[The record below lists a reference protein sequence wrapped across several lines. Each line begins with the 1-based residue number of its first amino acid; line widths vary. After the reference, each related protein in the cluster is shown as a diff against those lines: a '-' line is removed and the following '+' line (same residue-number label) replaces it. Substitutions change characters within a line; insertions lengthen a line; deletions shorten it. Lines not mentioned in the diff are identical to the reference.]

1 MDRRPAFFE
10 EILLTAT
17 TKGDSVS
24 STLPQKWEGKKD
36 KLKRLRL
43 GLPAGSLQESALEI
57 FKKAGY
63 NISIGERSYY
73 PYIDDEEIECV
84 LIRAQEIPKYVANE
98 VLDVGLTGKDW
109 IVETGVQV
117 EEVAELAFSKRGLR
131 PVRLVLAVPR
141 DSDIRSVA
149 DLEGRRIATE
159 LVETTGGYLE
169 SKGVNAT
176 VLFSWG
182 ATEVKPPLLADA
194 IAELTETG
202 RSLKANNLREIE
214 TILVSTPRMIMNR
227 ASGSDPWKKKKVEH
241 MVTLL
246 KGALLA
252 EQKVMLKMNVHRD
265 DLAEVVSKLPA
276 LRKPTVST
284 LSEDHWVAVESVVE
298 EKAVRDLIYELK
310 KVGAE
315 GIVEFPL
322 NKIVP

>member
-1 MDRRPAFFE
+1 MR
-10 EILLTAT
+10 
-17 TKGDSVS
+17 
-24 STLPQKWEGKKD
+24 
-36 KLKRLRL
+36 LKRLKL
-43 GLPAGSLQESALEI
+43 GLPAGSLQESTMEI

-63 NISIGERSYY
+63 NINIGERSYY
-73 PYIDDEEIECV
+73 PHIDDEEIECV
-84 LIRAQEIPKYVANE
+84 LIRAQEIPKYVAAQ

-109 IVETGVQV
+109 IVETGVEV

-141 DSDIRSVA
+141 DSEINAVT
-149 DLEGRRIATE
+149 DLEGKRVATE
-159 LVETTGGYLE
+159 LVETTRRYLQ
-169 SKGVNAT
+169 SKGVSAT

-202 RSLKANNLREIE
+202 RSLKAKNLREIE
-214 TILVSTPRMIMNR
+214 TILVSTPRVIMNA
-227 ASGSDPWKKKKVEH
+227 ASWSDPWKKKKVEH

-265 DLAEVVSKLPA
+265 NLERVIAKLPA
-276 LRKPTVST
+276 LRQPTVST
-284 LSEDHWVAVESVVE
+284 LSEDCWVAVESVVE
-298 EKAVRDLIYELK
+298 EKTVRDLVYELK
-310 KVGAE
+310 EAGAE

-322 NKIVP
+322 NKIIP

>member
-1 MDRRPAFFE
+1 M
-10 EILLTAT
+10 
-17 TKGDSVS
+17 
-24 STLPQKWEGKKD
+24 
-36 KLKRLRL
+36 

-84 LIRAQEIPKYVANE
+84 LIRAQEIPKYVADR

-109 IVETGVQV
+109 IVETGVEV
-117 EEVAELAFSKRGLR
+117 KEVAELAFSKRGLR

-141 DSDIRSVA
+141 DSEIRTVA
-149 DLEGRRIATE
+149 QLEGKRVATE
-159 LVETTGGYLE
+159 LVNTTDRYLQ
-169 SKGVNAT
+169 SKGVTAT

-202 RSLKANNLREIE
+202 RSLKANHLREID
-214 TILVSTPRMIMNR
+214 TILVSTPRMIMNGE
-227 ASGSDPWKKKKVEH
+227 SWSDPWKRRKVDH

-246 KGALLA
+246 EGALLA
-252 EQKVMLKMNVHRD
+252 EQRVMLKMNVHKDNLER
-265 DLAEVVSKLPA
+265 VVARLPA
-276 LRKPTVST
+276 LRKPTIST
-284 LSEDHWVAVESVVE
+284 LSEDCWVAVESVVE
-298 EKAVRDLIYELK
+298 ERTVRDLINELK
-310 KVGAE
+310 EAGAE

-322 NKIVP
+322 NKIIP